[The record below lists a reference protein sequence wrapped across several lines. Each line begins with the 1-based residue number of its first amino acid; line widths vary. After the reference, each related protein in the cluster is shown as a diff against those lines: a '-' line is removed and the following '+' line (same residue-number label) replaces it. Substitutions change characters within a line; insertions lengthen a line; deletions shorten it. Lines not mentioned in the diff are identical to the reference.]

1 MKKKKTQ
8 INKIIN
14 EIGDIITNA
23 TEIKYI
29 INNELIG
36 QTRGNR

>member
-29 INNELIG
+29 INNEFIG
-36 QTRGNR
+36 